1 MNNVTKKWVFLKVSS
16 VILIPL
22 MAWFI
27 INLVSIYDKD
37 YNEVI
42 DFFSSE
48 PSKVLFLLLLV
59 FAFFFSNLSISEVF
73 EDYIQDKK
81 IKYAA
86 NKVLGIFAIIIPL
99 TTIIVVFNL
108 QI

>member
-1 MNNVTKKWVFLKVSS
+1 MNNVTKKWIFLKASS
-16 VILIPL
+16 VILLPFML
-22 MAWFI
+22 WFI
-27 INLVSIYDKD
+27 INLVSIYDKE
-37 YNEVI
+37 YEQVLN
-42 DFFSSE
+42 FFSTQ
-48 PSKVLFLLLLV
+48 PTKLLFSLLLI

>member
-1 MNNVTKKWVFLKVSS
+1 MNNITKKWIFLKASS
-16 VILIPL
+16 VILIPFML
-22 MAWFI
+22 WFI
-27 INLVSIYDKD
+27 INLVSIYDKE
-37 YNEVI
+37 YEQVLN
-42 DFFSSE
+42 FFSTQ
-48 PSKVLFLLLLV
+48 PTKLLFSLLLI